1 MWNRDLKSLY
11 LWHYLQKNIHLFCCG
26 IWIYLQFIE
35 QPCLPFITKCKR
47 HKPPEGLL
55 QNGEGRENTRTLL
68 QEHCWQGR
76 CEKLSLSELLSH
88 SVLPKIYG
96 TSYVNVPFLEAL
108 WWKTSQQKI
117 SESLADLSAVSYMAQ
132 RHTGLT
138 QARNCVSCHPLA
150 SWERQGW
157 NLEAKCQFNFP
168 TRAYFSL
175 KKARAENHWDQ
186 GCALGAQRPVHT
198 LPASFKTGHPLF
210 FFILQY

>member
-1 MWNRDLKSLY
+1 MALPPKKRPPFL
-11 LWHYLQKNIHLFCCG
+11 LWHLNLFAIHRTALSAFHHQVQKAQTSWGSAPKWWGKGEHKDFATGALLAGQVWKTVPFWAIVSFC
-26 IWIYLQFIE
+26 
-35 QPCLPFITKCKR
+35 P
-47 HKPPEGLL
+47 
-55 QNGEGRENTRTLL
+55 
-68 QEHCWQGR
+68 
-76 CEKLSLSELLSH
+76 
-88 SVLPKIYG
+88 PKIYG

-108 WWKTSQQKI
+108 WWKTLQQKI
-117 SESLADLSAVSYMAQ
+117 PESLAGDLSAVSYMAQ

-138 QARNCVSCHPLA
+138 QARNCVSCRPLA

-186 GCALGAQRPVHT
+186 GCALGAQQPVHT
-198 LPASFKTGHPLF
+198 LPASFKTGHPVF